1 MNRSF
6 HVPALVLYIVAAC
19 ACVHAVPAPPSPA
32 SSASPAAAST
42 SSGAPQRPF
51 RILVTN
57 DDGVRAPGILALAQA
72 LQPMG
77 EITIAA
83 PSENQSGKGHSIV
96 TSDPIFVDQVTL
108 TGGLRGFSIV
118 ATPATCVKVGVRAL
132 MSSRPDLVVSGI
144 NRGYNLGMVT
154 YVSGTVGAAREA
166 ALMGIPAIA
175 SSLSVDETNYVAAA
189 ELVRQVAEMV
199 RQRGLDAG
207 VVLNVNVPPGSQT
220 TIKGLR
226 VTRQSSQSGEERFE
240 EQRSPT
246 GRRMFWSIWKDPT
259 GDVEGTDVWA
269 TDHGFASI
277 TPLRATE
284 FDTRTYEA
292 WQAIKIQQ

>member
-1 MNRSF
+1 METRRSF
-6 HVPALVLYIVAAC
+6 FRRSLLLFVVSAC
-19 ACVHAVPAPPSPA
+19 ACAQVVATTPRV
-32 SSASPAAAST
+32 SASAAA
-42 SSGAPQRPF
+42 GQHPY

-57 DDGVRAPGILALAQA
+57 DDGVRAPGILAVAQA
-72 LQPMG
+72 LQSLG

-83 PSENQSGKGHSIV
+83 PAENQSGKAHSII

-108 TGGLRGFSIV
+108 AGGLRAFSIV

-132 MSSRPDLVVSGI
+132 MTDRPDLVVSGI

-175 SSLSVDETNYVAAA
+175 SSLSVDETNYGAAA
-189 ELVRQVAEMV
+189 EIVRQVAAMV
-199 RQRGLDAG
+199 RQRGLDHG
-207 VVLNVNVPPGSQT
+207 VLLNVNVPPGAAT
-220 TIKGLR
+220 AIKGLR
-226 VTRQSSQSGEERFE
+226 VTRQSAQSGEERFE
-240 EQRSPT
+240 EQRTPA

-269 TDHGFASI
+269 TEHGYAAI
-277 TPLRATE
+277 TPLRANE
-284 FDTRTYEA
+284 FDPKTYDA
-292 WQAIKIQQ
+292 WQGSLTRQ

>member
-1 MNRSF
+1 MDTRRSF
-6 HVPALVLYIVAAC
+6 LGRLLFLCSVAAC
-19 ACVHAVPAPPSPA
+19 ACAPILASTPAPQTP
-32 SSASPAAAST
+32 
-42 SSGAPQRPF
+42 RPY

-72 LQPMG
+72 LQPLG

-83 PSENQSGKGHSIV
+83 PAENQSGKGHSIV

-108 TGGLRGFSIV
+108 AGGLRAFSIV
-118 ATPATCVKVGVRAL
+118 APPATCVKVGVRAL
-132 MSSRPDLVVSGI
+132 MTARPDLVVSGI

-175 SSLSVDETNYVAAA
+175 SSLSVDETNYGTGA
-189 ELVRQVAEMV
+189 EIVRQVAEMV
-199 RQRGLDAG
+199 RQTGLDAG
-207 VVLNVNVPPGSQT
+207 VLLNVNIPPGPST
-220 TIKGLR
+220 AIKGIR
-226 VTRQSSQSGEERFE
+226 VTRQSSQSGEERFD

-246 GRRMFWSIWKDPT
+246 GRRLFWSIWKEPT

-269 TDHGFASI
+269 TEHGYAAI

-284 FDTRTYEA
+284 FDAKTYDA
-292 WQAIKIQQ
+292 WRARLTPR